1 MSQAQK
7 EKNKLSPKKQV
18 QGDHEGIKRPKR
30 LKAQTKKH
38 REEKETHGKRL
49 SSQDPQ
55 QPSRGADPS
64 RHTVKRKTRTAR
76 KKLIEKENKK
86 QSKRTQA
93 PVKPSDLSWHKQKK
107 TSGNQN
113 RETQKKENGNRRLL
127 SWQNRIPPRW
137 EKKKG
142 KVELPDGE
150 AEKGIPQHIPKKV
163 AN

>member
-18 QGDHEGIKRPKR
+18 QGDHEGIKRPRR
-30 LKAQTKKH
+30 LEAQTKKH

-76 KKLIEKENKK
+76 KKRTEKENKK

-93 PVKPSDLSWHKQKK
+93 PKKPSDLSWHKQKESRGTRTEK
-107 TSGNQN
+107 H
-113 RETQKKENGNRRLL
+113 KKENGNRRLS
-127 SWQNRIPPRW
+127 SWQNRILPRW
-137 EKKKG
+137 EKKG
-142 KVELPDGE
+142 KSET
-150 AEKGIPQHIPKKV
+150 ARR
-163 AN
+163 